1 MWGSA
6 NDSLKK
12 ACFKDGQN
20 YRSKHNLNRYRVAKL
35 SQINYKH
42 IKF

>member
-20 YRSKHNLNRYRVAKL
+20 YRNLNRYRVAKL
-35 SQINYKH
+35 TKLIISISNFKG
-42 IKF
+42 